1 MHVWTRLVAQQ
12 QPGLFGT
19 GVDAGDG
26 RATLSVPAVV
36 GEGEWA
42 FEGALDRSGINAE
55 HGVQQRIT
63 SDEGAQTLQAFP
75 CVAESWERTTAHT
88 YSATNCRDIWDS
100 MTGTEG
106 LHWHLQT

>member
-26 RATLSVPAVV
+26 RATLTVPAVV
-36 GEGEWA
+36 GEGQWA
-42 FEGALDRSGINAE
+42 FERALDRSGINAE

-63 SDEGAQTLQAFP
+63 RDEGAQALQAFP
-75 CVAESWERTTAHT
+75 CVAESWERRTTAHT
-88 YSATNCRDIWDS
+88 YTDRNRRD
-100 MTGTEG
+100 META
-106 LHWHLQT
+106 